1 MTFVHEFHLAIAA
14 FKYWNALE
22 HIDGDNDNDNEL
34 SDSDYKNDNHDE
46 EANDDGLTK
55 ELTR

>member
-22 HIDGDNDNDNEL
+22 HIDGDNDNEL

-46 EANDDGLTK
+46 EAKDDGLTK